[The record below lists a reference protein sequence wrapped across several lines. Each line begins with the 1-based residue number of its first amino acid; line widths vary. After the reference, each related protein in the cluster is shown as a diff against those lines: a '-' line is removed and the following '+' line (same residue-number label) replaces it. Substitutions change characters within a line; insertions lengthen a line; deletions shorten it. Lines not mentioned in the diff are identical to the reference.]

1 VVRKSGKESDVAGS
15 AGGNKLE
22 ISREITKDFWLCYTA
37 RAGLPKKSDMDSRAG
52 APPQTEPQGP
62 GPTRG
67 CQTHNRARPDAASRF
82 GALM

>member
-37 RAGLPKKSDMDSRAG
+37 RAGMPKKSDVDSRAG
-52 APPQTEPQGP
+52 APPNGAPRAGSD
-62 GPTRG
+62 TRLSD
-67 CQTHNRARPDAASRF
+67 T
-82 GALM
+82 